1 MGFKGIYKKLRLWT
15 KSFGKWAT
23 RLWFI
28 GLPIAAVCLIVERN
42 DPQFVRMWFYI
53 MLPLILF
60 GLVEILHDWMK
71 CGQQQVMT
79 RKNA

>member
-1 MGFKGIYKKLRLWT
+1 MKKKAIKKMKEVRAQMKGFD
-15 KSFGKWAT
+15 KWAT

-28 GLPIAAVCLIVERN
+28 ALPIAVVCLIVEWN

-53 MLPLILF
+53 MLPLILC

-71 CGQQQVMT
+71 
-79 RKNA
+79 RE

>member
-1 MGFKGIYKKLRLWT
+1 MMEFGKKMKEVRAQMKGFD
-15 KSFGKWAT
+15 KWAT

-28 GLPIAAVCLIVERN
+28 ALPIAVVCLIVERN

-71 CGQQQVMT
+71 
-79 RKNA
+79 RE